1 MSISLF
7 GNIFEKSID
16 NRGEAKMSQFFVD
29 AIAMVIETLRPTNV
43 VQVCMDNAASNQLVN
58 KLLVE

>member
-1 MSISLF
+1 MSISLI

-16 NRGEAKMSQFFVD
+16 NRGDAKTTQFFVD
-29 AIAMVIETLRPTNV
+29 AIAMVIETLGPTNV
-43 VQVCMDNAASNQLVN
+43 VQVCTDNVASNQLVN